1 MFVSKSTYKVNSY
14 KMKTFTVGQLAKRTD
29 INIETVRYYE
39 RRGLLPEPM
48 RSESSYRQ
56 YTENDVARIMFIKR
70 SKELG
75 FTLKEI
81 SELLSLKLDTDTTC
95 RDVKE
100 FSSKKIADV
109 EEKIRDL
116 QRIKKKLE
124 ELLIKC
130 SREDTSTS
138 ECSILEALEKKS
150 KINKP
155 KLK

>member
-1 MFVSKSTYKVNSY
+1 
-14 KMKTFTVGQLAKRTD
+14 MKTFTVGQLAKKTD

-39 RRGLLPEPM
+39 RRGLLPKPM

-81 SELLSLKLDTDTTC
+81 SELLSLKIDAETTC
-95 RDVKE
+95 RDVRE
-100 FSSKKIADV
+100 FSSKKIVDV

-116 QRIKKKLE
+116 KRIKKKLE

-130 SREDTSTS
+130 KREDTSKS
-138 ECSILEALEKKS
+138 ECPILDAFETKD
-150 KINKP
+150 N
-155 KLK
+155 